1 MMHLSSCL
9 ATIAVCRTSASN
21 YIRRSSKNSR
31 WRLFGEHQSSST
43 PKGAESPTSY
53 TTKMSCRSSR
63 KSEKQ
68 RKFKCS
74 YSLKAIN
81 LIIYQKSANSSI
93 VSLSRSAIDRNIKSN
108 AYFSCC
114 FLRMRS
120 SQKESLSRLR
130 ITRTDAYGKVKRNA
144 TIARV

>member
-1 MMHLSSCL
+1 MGRKYGSTSISFEFTQNRKVKFPTMMHLSSCL
-9 ATIAVCRTSASN
+9 ATIAVYRTSASN

-43 PKGAESPTSY
+43 PKGAENPTSY

-81 LIIYQKSANSSI
+81 LIIYQKSANSKKKKKK
-93 VSLSRSAIDRNIKSN
+93 KS
-108 AYFSCC
+108 
-114 FLRMRS
+114 
-120 SQKESLSRLR
+120 
-130 ITRTDAYGKVKRNA
+130 
-144 TIARV
+144 